1 MKRVT
6 PSFYIKGT
14 RNNYLAVPDLL
25 VYFVQNTSS
34 SPRRTTIFSRNVVRA
49 NNTARRSSELMN
61 IYWREEL
68 SARRLWQYIAVS
80 EVRPAGPAAAAR
92 AAPRPSNVPT
102 PASLLTKL
110 NFMAVDPNT
119 FGRRRHKVVVTAA
132 IMESTIRT

>member
-92 AAPRPSNVPT
+92 AAPR
-102 PASLLTKL
+102 LLTKL